1 MLNTGINIRVHCEKA
16 KTILWQ
22 LWWVLILFFSVQLP
36 EEPWVLEWGVPVSGW
51 NHSPSVPHTGTAL
64 VRPLTI
70 SMDIW
75 WHSGLSANHWLFG
88 HWGCLVSRRQGLGG
102 GIKCFF
108 LFLQPVPELW
118 PDWVNRKEMRQTF
131 SLMSAPANLLT
142 HTCTNSHYC
151 FNLRSEGYFK
161 KWS

>member
-102 GIKCFF
+102 DQV
-108 LFLQPVPELW
+108 LFLV
-118 PDWVNRKEMRQTF
+118 
-131 SLMSAPANLLT
+131 SATCSWAVARLSEQKRNETNLLPHVCSRQPSYT
-142 HTCTNSHYC
+142 HMHKLT
-151 FNLRSEGYFK
+151 LLL
-161 KWS
+161 